1 MSARSSA
8 SLLYHCHWHA
18 THGVRAINLRSH
30 TISTS
35 SLPRVLQPSTWRS
48 IIPTFLRRR
57 PDQPSPNCPPSPSK
71 KPTTNPA
78 SYFIWIY
85 LFIGSQAIRTI
96 QIQNEHATFARRAEL
111 KIGKLRQVIDRLQKG
126 EDVDVEAEL
135 GTGDE
140 AQEKEWEDA
149 LREVEEEDRA
159 WMENRRKMKEQE
171 ERERAEGLGASPVNE
186 AAVEKMVGG
195 GDGAAPARAA
205 PGFY

>member
-1 MSARSSA
+1 M
-8 SLLYHCHWHA
+8 
-18 THGVRAINLRSH
+18 
-30 TISTS
+30 
-35 SLPRVLQPSTWRS
+35 
-48 IIPTFLRRR
+48 
-57 PDQPSPNCPPSPSK
+57 
-71 KPTTNPA
+71 
-78 SYFIWIY
+78 
-85 LFIGSQAIRTI
+85 
-96 QIQNEHATFARRAEL
+96 
-111 KIGKLRQVIDRLQKG
+111 
-126 EDVDVEAEL
+126 EAEL

-186 AAVEKMVGG
+186 GAVEKMVGG